1 LLAELR
7 EIGWRD
13 WDPLQLRNV
22 MLEGQ
27 FSCAD
32 EYDSYLLTSAGMAA
46 NGRSPEDIARYLSK
60 VETERMGCRSMGA
73 AEDRAEALAR
83 VAVSISRLVD
93 DEPRH

>member
-27 FSCAD
+27 FPA
-32 EYDSYLLTSAGMAA
+32 LTNMTA
-46 NGRSPEDIARYLSK
+46 I
-60 VETERMGCRSMGA
+60 C
-73 AEDRAEALAR
+73 
-83 VAVSISRLVD
+83 
-93 DEPRH
+93 

>member
-1 LLAELR
+1 
-7 EIGWRD
+7 
-13 WDPLQLRNV
+13 
-22 MLEGQ
+22 
-27 FSCAD
+27 
-32 EYDSYLLTSAGMAA
+32 MAA